1 MDKLSVIEL
10 PAAAPD
16 PAIAVERRRPGR
28 AEYENPALVAL
39 LREPA
44 AVPVEANPA
53 ADTGDDLNPARG
65 LAIGT
70 VMGAIMWGALGMTIW
85 YVLGR

>member
-28 AEYENPALVAL
+28 AEYENPALIAL

-65 LAIGT
+65 SLLSATCG
-70 VMGAIMWGALGMTIW
+70 L
-85 YVLGR
+85 